1 MQRYLL
7 VVLLASLALLSL
19 LPMPYGFYM
28 LSRIANA
35 VVFVVLA
42 YRLHAANYQGWLV
55 AVGFL
60 VVYNPIITIHLGSKP
75 LWTFVNFA
83 GVAFAAIAIRR
94 ALVINA
100 DYSERSKVEGS
111 K

>member
-35 VVFVVLA
+35 VVFGVLA

-75 LWTFVNFA
+75 LWTFCKFCGSCVCSHC
-83 GVAFAAIAIRR
+83 
-94 ALVINA
+94 
-100 DYSERSKVEGS
+100 YSSSTSYQCRLQRTEQG
-111 K
+111 